1 MAGRLVVT
9 GYDDELAATKRDV
22 ANLEALVREHPDESE
37 KRVRLAHRQF
47 HRASLTC
54 LPADFA
60 AVEAGIADA
69 IRSFGALE
77 DICLLQATLNLRFHR
92 LAAARAS
99 LEMQPRLGLRPQGR
113 MVLADCDFQE
123 GRYERARTALK
134 RLVEENPTWDGL
146 ARLAHWDAKMGRAQE
161 ADALY
166 VRAQDELTA
175 KEMRAYAWLELQRG
189 ELHAAKGSLDEAR
202 AHYERAEAAYPG
214 HWQTGEHFAAL
225 YVAQDDLSKAAALLR
240 KLIERVPKPE
250 WKQMLGEVLVLLD
263 EADQA
268 RELFEEALAE
278 YLESVSRG
286 DVHYY
291 HHLVEFYVR
300 ARPDAAEAEMW
311 ARRDLALRSNFSTQR
326 ALADALRRSGQSAEA
341 LQHIGEA
348 LSSGVREW
356 AVFATAAE
364 VFDAAGQSRNSE
376 RYARAAD
383 ELNPHGSKLHVHH

>member
-1 MAGRLVVT
+1 VAGRLVVT

-22 ANLEALVREHPDESE
+22 ANLVALVREHPDDSE
-37 KRVRLAHRQF
+37 KRVRLAYRQF

-54 LPADFA
+54 RPADFA
-60 AVEAGIADA
+60 AVEAAITDA

-92 LAAARAS
+92 LAAAKAS
-99 LEMQPRLGLRPQGR
+99 LEMQPGLALRPQGR

-123 GRYERARTALK
+123 GRYERARTALES
-134 RLVEENPTWDGL
+134 LVEKNPTWDCL

-166 VRAQDELTA
+166 ARAQDELTA

-189 ELHAAKGSLDEAR
+189 ELRAAKGSLDEAR

-225 YVAQDDLSKAAALLR
+225 YVAQDDLSKAVALLR
-240 KLIERVPKPE
+240 NLVEGAPKPE
-250 WKQMLGEVLVLLD
+250 LKQTLGEVLVLLD

-268 RELFEEALAE
+268 REFFEEALTE

-286 DVHYY
+286 DVHFY
-291 HHLVEFYVR
+291 HHLVDFYIR
-300 ARPDAAEAEMW
+300 ARPDPAEAVIW
-311 ARRDLALRSNFSTQR
+311 ARRDVALRSNFSTQR
-326 ALADALRRSGQSAEA
+326 ALADALRRSGQIAEA

-364 VFDAAGQSRNSE
+364 VFDAAGQPRNSE

-383 ELNPHGSKLHVHH
+383 ELNPHGRRLHLHR

>member
-22 ANLEALVREHPDESE
+22 AKLEALVREHPNESE
-37 KRVRLAHRQF
+37 KRVRLAYRQF
-47 HRASLTC
+47 HRASLTG
-54 LPADFA
+54 LPEDFA
-60 AVEAGIADA
+60 AVEAAIADA

-92 LAAARAS
+92 LAAAKAS

-123 GRYERARTALK
+123 GRYKRARAELES
-134 RLVEENPTWDGL
+134 LVEENPTWDGL
-146 ARLAHWDAKMGRAQE
+146 ARLAHWHAKMGHAQQ

-166 VRAQDELTA
+166 VRAQDELTV

-189 ELHAAKGSLDEAR
+189 ELRAAQGSPDEAR

-225 YVAQDDLSKAAALLR
+225 YIAEDDLSKAVALLR
-240 KLIERVPKPE
+240 ILIERVPKPE
-250 WKQMLGEVLVLLD
+250 LKQTLGEVLVLFD

-268 RELFEEALAE
+268 RELFEEALAQ

-286 DVHYY
+286 HVHYY
-291 HHLVEFYVR
+291 HHLVDFYAR
-300 ARPDAAEAEMW
+300 ARPDATEAVMW
-311 ARRDLALRSNFSTQR
+311 ARRDVALRSNFSTQR
-326 ALADALRRSGQSAEA
+326 ALADALRRSGQIAEA
-341 LQHIGEA
+341 LQHIVQA

-364 VFDAAGQSRNSE
+364 VFDAAGQLRNSE

-383 ELNPHGSKLHVHH
+383 ELNPHGRKLHVHH

>member
-9 GYDDELAATKRDV
+9 GYDEELAATKRDV
-22 ANLEALVREHPDESE
+22 ANLEALVREHPNESE
-37 KRVRLAHRQF
+37 KRVRLAYRQF

-60 AVEAGIADA
+60 AVEAAIADA

-77 DICLLQATLNLRFHR
+77 DVCLLQATLNLRFHR
-92 LAAARAS
+92 LAAAKAS

-113 MVLADCDFQE
+113 MVVADCDFQE
-123 GRYERARTALK
+123 GRYERARTALES
-134 RLVEENPTWDGL
+134 LVEENPTWDGL

-189 ELHAAKGSLDEAR
+189 ELRAAKGSLNEAR

-225 YVAQDDLSKAAALLR
+225 YVAQDDLPEAVALLR
-240 KLIERVPKPE
+240 NLIERVPKPE
-250 WKQMLGEVLVLLD
+250 LKQTLGEVLVLLD

-291 HHLVEFYVR
+291 HHLVDFYVR
-300 ARPDAAEAEMW
+300 ARPDAAEAVMW
-311 ARRDLALRSNFSTQR
+311 ARRDVALRSNFSTQG
-326 ALADALRRSGQSAEA
+326 ALADALRRSGQIAEA
-341 LQHIGEA
+341 LEYVGEA

-356 AVFATAAE
+356 AVFVTAAE

-383 ELNPHGSKLHVHH
+383 ELNPHGRKLHLQH